1 MGTSKPP
8 RWPASGGLGH
18 ANARLLSLDPMSL
31 RVSTQMLACYTV
43 AFIVSL
49 THLMPGKPSMI
60 STVGEASFVALL
72 VHIAAMCFLNMSFV
86 LTQGGDESTCKPG
99 DCPSTPCAL
108 HGPCVPDK
116 DAPVLNDTLYSIGVF
131 FCIAL
136 LQVRP
141 PKHMLA
147 KGTCILKPFPTLAG
161 CLAELS

>member
-1 MGTSKPP
+1 
-8 RWPASGGLGH
+8 
-18 ANARLLSLDPMSL
+18 MSL

-60 STVGEASFVALL
+60 STVGEASFVTLF
-72 VHIAAMCFLNMSFV
+72 VHQLAMGYLNMSFV

-99 DCPSTPCAL
+99 DCPLTPCL
-108 HGPCVPDK
+108 HRSVCAPDK
-116 DAPVLNDTLYSIGVF
+116 DAPVLKDTLFSIGVF

-147 KGTCILKPFPTLAG
+147 RRYFENLPEAARTKQIPREWLFFAALVAAPCVTANHRY
-161 CLAELS
+161 

>member
-1 MGTSKPP
+1 
-8 RWPASGGLGH
+8 
-18 ANARLLSLDPMSL
+18 
-31 RVSTQMLACYTV
+31 MLACYTV

-147 KGTCILKPFPTLAG
+147 KGTCILKPFPTRPPPPPRVGRLGAP
-161 CLAELS
+161 